1 MLKLKNMCKEYKI
14 NRLNTKEVFRDFNLE
29 INKGDLVA
37 VVGKSGAGKSTLLN
51 ILSGLDMLSVG
62 EYDFDGK
69 KVAQNNSALTKFR
82 KTHIGI
88 IVQNFAL
95 ISEWSVFRNIALP
108 LKYRNIP
115 KTEIKKR
122 VHDLAVSLDI
132 EELLDKYPSI
142 LSGGERQR
150 VSIARA
156 IIANPSILIA
166 DEPTAALDDE
176 NKNNVFQVLKDLN
189 EKGMTVIIATHDKEI
204 YEKCDYQI
212 HIPAIA

>member
-1 MLKLKNMCKEYKI
+1 MIVLKNMCKEYKL
-14 NRLNTKEVFRDFNLE
+14 NRSSKKEVFKNFNLKIKE
-29 INKGDLVA
+29 GDLVA

-51 ILSGLDMLSVG
+51 ILSGLDTMSEG
-62 EYDFDGK
+62 EYDFDGE
-69 KVAQNNSALTKFR
+69 KVVQNNRALTKFR
-82 KTHIGI
+82 KNHIGI

-95 ISEWSVFRNIALP
+95 VSEWSVFRNIALP
-108 LKYRNIP
+108 LKYRNFT
-115 KTEIKKR
+115 KTEINKR
-122 VHDLAVSLDI
+122 VHAIAASLGI

-189 EKGMTVIIATHDKEI
+189 DKGMTVIIATHDKEI

-212 HIPAIA
+212 TIPTIA